1 MGHWSKWPVFCLFF
15 FWQCYWR
22 AYAVG
27 DVEKMALV
35 KLAKWVKRVKCCCYF
50 CWLLW
55 YGISCVFTFITSLL
69 WDPICTYRPIYFV
82 GFMNSWLSQNKLPS
96 VTSNTSKIS
105 IPVGY
110 VSWASE
116 LGCWSHPDHLS
127 HSCFPC
133 LGNSGAPGGKH
144 CFPLFGPVLF

>member
-1 MGHWSKWPVFCLFF
+1 MEPWSKWPVYFFDSVIGELMPWEMWRKWLWWNWQSEWKEWNVVISVGFSGMVHHVLLFF
-15 FWQCYWR
+15 
-22 AYAVG
+22 
-27 DVEKMALV
+27 
-35 KLAKWVKRVKCCCYF
+35 
-50 CWLLW
+50 
-55 YGISCVFTFITSLL
+55 FITSLL

-96 VTSNTSKIS
+96 VTSNISKIS

-110 VSWASE
+110 VSWTWE
-116 LGCWSHPDHLS
+116 LGCWSRPDHLS

-133 LGNSGAPGGKH
+133 LGNSGAPGREH